1 MAIASFSADALA
13 TISAI
18 ERHAARSWPAPYVTQ
33 HHGWELRLSPAL
45 ASRRVNSL
53 NAVTPEAGRFPAALA
68 EAASICSKRGVKFHV
83 RMLPLAG
90 DEAVAHLES
99 LGVSGAAETTVKT
112 VLLDREFP
120 IDPRAT
126 IATSM
131 TDEWLDTYL
140 AADWHA
146 DGEREVIKTALASV
160 QMPQAFAMVYDGGMP
175 CAVGRG
181 VVENGWL
188 GIYQIATLPD
198 ARRRGFANGVMTALM
213 NWGRSQAAQNA
224 YLQVVSANGP
234 ARALYNGLGF
244 QPLYTYDYWTVPLS

>member
-1 MAIASFSADALA
+1 MVFPSFSPETLA
-13 TISAI
+13 TISVI
-18 ERHAARSWPAPYVTQ
+18 ERHSARSWPALYVTQ

-53 NAVTPEAGRFPAALA
+53 NAVTPEAGRFPAALE
-68 EAASICSKRGVKFHV
+68 EAASLCKKRGVKCHI

-90 DEAVAHLES
+90 NEALEHLVS
-99 LGVSGAAETTVKT
+99 LGLSGAAETTVKT
-112 VLLDREFP
+112 VSLDRDFTV
-120 IDPRAT
+120 DPMAR
-126 IATSM
+126 IASVIN
-131 TDEWLDTYL
+131 DEWLNTYL

-160 QMPQAFAMVYDGGMP
+160 QMPQAFAIAYDGGIP

-198 ARRRGFANGVMTALM
+198 ARRRGFANGVMSALL
-213 NWGRSQAAQNA
+213 NWGKSQTAQNA
-224 YLQVVSANGP
+224 YLQVVSTNVP
-234 ARALYNGLGF
+234 ARAMYDGLGF
-244 QPLYTYDYWTVPLS
+244 QPLYTYDYWTVPLT